1 MPEGPAAPWP
11 AAPQPAGPPFDGR
24 MPAAVALVVLL
35 TRLPL
40 LGPGLGTDNDA
51 WSVAAAARF
60 IARTGQ
66 YKVSRFPGF
75 PVHEYGAALL
85 WGGSPWLLD
94 ATSALM
100 CALSAA
106 LLAIVLRRAGSRDAA
121 LGAIAFAFVPTV
133 FISSTSGMDY
143 LWACAFLM
151 AALVLTLARRGALA
165 GLALG
170 LATGCRITS
179 IAFLLPLAVM
189 RAAPEPRGRV
199 RAVLALAL
207 PALLVGG
214 AAYLPVALRYGG
226 EFLSY
231 YEPAGGHQQPLAYF
245 FAGLLTLFR
254 LPFSPLFVAG
264 LATVGVWGVVGFA
277 ALGVAVVVTLARRAP
292 GPAAAMPRGFYAACG
307 IAVAVCIVLFLRLP
321 DDEGYLIPALPFA
334 FILLARGARRRVLQ
348 AFCIAVLLSPFVLG
362 VDVTPPKKGVSPA
375 TRSALAR
382 GFGLGGRE
390 RFVFDPLRGPL
401 LMDLDKRRAQMDI
414 LVRARQHWPQLPA
427 NAVVIAGLLDLPL
440 HIEIQP
446 GPVMTCDLLT
456 PADLRALVREGR
468 PVYYFPDA
476 PERTERFFHYA
487 LEAEGAR
494 PFFAAP

>member
-1 MPEGPAAPWP
+1 
-11 AAPQPAGPPFDGR
+11 
-24 MPAAVALVVLL
+24 MPAAVALAVFL

-60 IARTGQ
+60 IARAGQ

-75 PVHEYGAALL
+75 PVQEYGAALL
-85 WGGSPWLLD
+85 WGGGPWRLD
-94 ATSALM
+94 AMSALM

-106 LLAIVLRRAGSRDAA
+106 LLAIVLRRAGNRDAA

-151 AALVLTLARRGALA
+151 AALTLTLERRGVLA

-170 LATGCRITS
+170 LATGCRISS
-179 IAFLLPLAVM
+179 IAFLLPLALM
-189 RAAPEPRGRV
+189 RAAPSPRGRA
-199 RAVLALAL
+199 RAVLALVV
-207 PALLVGG
+207 PALLTAGV
-214 AAYLPVALRYGG
+214 AFLPVALRYGS

-231 YEPAGGHQQPLAYF
+231 YEPAGGHQRPLTYF
-245 FAGLLTLFR
+245 LAGLLTLFR

-264 LATVGVWGVVGFA
+264 LASVGVWGVLGFA
-277 ALGVAVVVTLARRAP
+277 ALCVATVAAVVRRAP
-292 GPAAAMPRGFYAACG
+292 GPPSPMPRGFYAACW
-307 IAVAVCIVLFLRLP
+307 VAVVVCALLFLRLP

-334 FILLARGARRRVLQ
+334 FILLARGSGRRAFQ
-348 AFCIAVLLSPFVLG
+348 AFCIAVMLSPFVLG

-375 TRSALAR
+375 TRSTLAR
-382 GFGLGGRE
+382 SFMLGGRE
-390 RFVFDPLRGPL
+390 RFVLDPLRGPL

-414 LVRARQHWPQLPA
+414 LTRARARWPDLPA

-440 HIEIQP
+440 HIEIP
-446 GPVMTCDLLT
+446 AGSVSTFDILT
-456 PADLRALVREGR
+456 LADLRALVLEGR

-476 PERTERFFHYA
+476 PERTRRFFQYS

-494 PFFAAP
+494 PFFAAPR